1 MILVSQQAKKVIELD
16 VREDIAGKA
25 DPFQKI
31 MKAIEPMESG
41 DTLIL
46 QAPFKPAPLLGV
58 LEAKGFT
65 YEAEELNENH
75 WKVTFEKK

>member
-1 MILVSQQAKKVIELD
+1 MSEQVGKVIDLD
-16 VREDIAGKA
+16 VREDIASKA

-46 QAPFKPAPLLGV
+46 QAPFKPTPLLGV

-65 YEAEELNENH
+65 HESEELAENH
-75 WKVTFEKK
+75 WKVTFVKK